1 MNIQEEAQKIH
12 AQFGTSEMANYKIQ
26 LMCEQYANEKVK
38 EIVKEIQ
45 SQATDGPL
53 RGNWIGFKAY
63 L

>member
-1 MNIQEEAQKIH
+1 MKAKDWIKDKQHTEHHNNLEDVLE
-12 AQFGTSEMANYKIQ
+12 
-26 LMCEQYANEKVK
+26 LMEQYANEKVK
-38 EIVKEIQ
+38 EAVKEIQ